1 MPRIYR
7 KLAAAFVL
15 ALVALA
21 VCAPLASAVGSDWD
35 ADGIRNASDNCTKQY
50 NPDQKDL
57 DGDGKG
63 DVCDPDRDGDGQ
75 LDADDPCPDDALN
88 GCVAQPPP
96 PPDAD
101 DDGVEDSLDN
111 CPKTYNPDQADA
123 DGDGVGDACDDTPD
137 PPPPPPPPPPSDGT
151 IEKFEPPDGK
161 LYAGVDADQNST
173 DTSIEAN
180 TRLWNEWVSLMN
192 GVPPAISHTFTSY
205 DTYMKWDTDVA
216 EARGATPLITWQTGK
231 GTSPKTIA
239 NGGAASSGNR
249 SDYVIMK
256 TAYYLRTL
264 NKPVFLRI
272 DQEMNAHWFAW
283 CAYNSDGTPR
293 AHTTEDFKDMWR
305 RMHIIFEGGKVS
317 DINAKLA
324 AEGMPPLDPAVG
336 TSATSKGY
344 PSTTDPNA
352 VFPATTNVAFVFNPV
367 GQPGVPNIEGNR
379 WADYYP
385 GDRYVD
391 WVGQT
396 TYDGYWQTTETQRF
410 AQLSQFYQ
418 DFAIGHDKPY
428 MMGEWGL
435 EPAENGGG
443 GDNPDYIR
451 KMMDWQKTHPQVKA
465 LVYFSARTDHGD
477 YRLQNYPNSVPVLAD
492 AVADPR
498 FLRNV
503 Q

>member
-1 MPRIYR
+1 MQRIYR

-21 VCAPLASAVGSDWD
+21 LCAPLASAVGSDWD

-57 DGDGKG
+57 DGDGTG
-63 DVCDPDRDGDGQ
+63 DVCDSDRDGDGQ
-75 LDADDPCPDDALN
+75 LDADDPCPDEALN

-151 IEKFEPPDGK
+151 IEKFEPPDGE

-272 DQEMNAHWFAW
+272 DHEMNAHWFARG
-283 CAYNSDGTPR
+283 AYNSDGTPR

-336 TSATSKGY
+336 TSAAFKGLS
-344 PSTTDPNA
+344 STTDPNA
-352 VFPATTNVAFVFNPV
+352 YLAPTNNVAFVFNPV
-367 GQPGVPNIEGNR
+367 DAPGIPNKAGNL

-385 GDRYVD
+385 GDKYVD
-391 WVGQT
+391 WIGQT
-396 TYDGYWQTTETQRF
+396 SYDGTWSATLDVRF
-410 AQLSQFYQ
+410 GWLEQFYQ
-418 DFAIGHDKPY
+418 DFAVGHDKPY

-435 EPAENGGG
+435 MQHEGDDPA
-443 GDNPDYIR
+443 YIQR
-451 KMMDWQKTHPQVKA
+451 MLEWQKAHPGVKA
-465 LVYFSARTDHGD
+465 LVYFNVQTSELEH
-477 YRLQNYPNSVPVLAD
+477 RLEVYPNSAALMRAD
-492 AVADPR
+492 APR
-498 FLRNV
+498 YLDEVSIR
-503 Q
+503 